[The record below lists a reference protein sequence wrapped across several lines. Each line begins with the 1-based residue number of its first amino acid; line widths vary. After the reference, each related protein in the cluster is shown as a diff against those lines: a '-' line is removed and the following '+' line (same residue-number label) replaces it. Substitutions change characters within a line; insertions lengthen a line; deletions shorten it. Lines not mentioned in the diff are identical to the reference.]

1 MDLVKDA
8 CCPDFVDGMHAALLT
23 VIFCG
28 IPLGAI
34 GIWLATR
41 LSHGAAPSPSPAL
54 HGIARFAIVLL
65 TLNVGLLVLLTAALI
80 EQLLVE
86 HATTWYLLAF
96 VATSWLA
103 DSFGINAWLT
113 IRRET
118 HDTHPLSPVR

>member
-8 CCPDFVDGMHAALLT
+8 CCPDFVDGMPCRAAHGNFLRHPARRHWHLAGDAPVARRGT
-23 VIFCG
+23 FTFAG
-28 IPLGAI
+28 ASRHRPL
-34 GIWLATR
+34 
-41 LSHGAAPSPSPAL
+41 
-54 HGIARFAIVLL
+54 AIVLL